1 MKTGATVPSYGG
13 TVGTIGAVGVPLLQK
28 EPGLRIYKG
37 ELVLA

>member
-1 MKTGATVPSYGG
+1 MKTVATVPSYGG

-28 EPGLRIYKG
+28 EPRLRIYKG

>member
-1 MKTGATVPSYGG
+1 MKNRCNRALYGG
-13 TVGTIGAVGVPLLQK
+13 TVGTIGAVDVPLLQK